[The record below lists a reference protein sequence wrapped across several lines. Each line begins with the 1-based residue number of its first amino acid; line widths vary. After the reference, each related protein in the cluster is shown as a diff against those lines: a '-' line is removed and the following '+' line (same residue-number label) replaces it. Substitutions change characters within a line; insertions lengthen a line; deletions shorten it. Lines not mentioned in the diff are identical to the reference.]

1 MSLNFRQPLVGRRLR
16 VLREQLG
23 LTRAELAEI
32 TGVNASA
39 IYRLEGGHDVR
50 LSSYFPIVQYFAT
63 REHPRAWL
71 LAERLALL
79 PAAKRAELFAAL
91 DDAER
96 DGDTHG

>member
-1 MSLNFRQPLVGRRLR
+1 VSLNFRQPLVGRRLR

-23 LTRAELAEI
+23 LTRAELAEL

-50 LSSYFPIVQYFAT
+50 LSSYFPIIQYFAT
-63 REHPRAWL
+63 RGPRAWL

-79 PAAKRAELFAAL
+79 PAVQRTEILAAL

>member
-63 REHPRAWL
+63 REPRAWL

-79 PAAKRAELFAAL
+79 PAVQRTEILAAL

-96 DGDTHG
+96 DGDAHG